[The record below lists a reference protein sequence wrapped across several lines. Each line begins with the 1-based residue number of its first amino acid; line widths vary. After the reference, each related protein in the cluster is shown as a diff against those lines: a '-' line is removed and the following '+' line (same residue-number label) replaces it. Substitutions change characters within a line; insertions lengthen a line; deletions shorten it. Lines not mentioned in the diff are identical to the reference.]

1 MVTVARK
8 LMDAPAVAGGYSCNL
23 TIGTGGGG
31 YGYDTGLITGTYGS
45 IDAEPISGENFVA
58 AGWLSDGSYLS
69 VYFNYSVGLVDVLQ
83 PLDFYINGVNYGGSG
98 IWDDSSE
105 IYVVFETSSGPTL
118 TSGTYLVEFK

>member
-23 TIGTGGGG
+23 TIGTGGGA
-31 YGYDTGLITGTYGS
+31 YGYDTGLVTGTYGS
-45 IDAEPISGENFVA
+45 IDAEPIPGEILEA
-58 AGWLSDGSYLS
+58 AAWTPDGSYLS

-83 PLDFYINGVNYGGSG
+83 PLDFYINGVNYGGAG
-98 IWDDSSE
+98 IWDDSSG
-105 IYVVFETSSGPTL
+105 IVVVFEVFAGPTL